1 MTASKTLSLNAH
13 RTLWFI
19 SVSATLTGLWL
30 APGALLVAIGNADL
44 SVWIVA
50 GIGWIVLIG
59 GVLGWSHYS
68 NSGSRRQELV
78 RITQTVFIT
87 FVTFVVAWYVT
98 GVIGINYRVC
108 LPGGK
113 NAGETNGPSAIFW
126 LAPAIAYYSLGY
138 AGFARSRWI
147 RFLWPLAVIAG
158 VFVLF
163 AIDLIW
169 TTGSGCGD

>member
-1 MTASKTLSLNAH
+1 MFV
-13 RTLWFI
+13 RRGLWFV
-19 SVSATLTGLWL
+19 SVTAALTGFWL

-44 SVWIVA
+44 RVWIVA

-59 GVLGWSHYS
+59 GVLGWSRYS

-78 RITQTVFIT
+78 RITQTAFIT
-87 FVTFVVAWYVT
+87 FVTFVGAWYVT
-98 GVIGINYRVC
+98 AVIGINYRVC
-108 LPGGK
+108 LPGGT